1 MRADAQPPY
10 SLQLV
15 QVRLHLRPQRSAE
28 TGSGSG
34 RAPHPT
40 GLILI
45 HLKAFHLSALL
56 SFSSALMLLRQPFI
70 IPYTLLVLQEI
81 EELCEEWEPEPLAP
95 PLPEALRNWR
105 EPVLSSPAGRLV
117 TANGRSALNFASL
130 NFLGIAGSADAK
142 EAARETIHKYGVGS
156 CGPRGF
162 YGTID
167 VHLQLEVRAAGMGW
181 WPWVAALFGV
191 PDVGDVAAAALGGRA
206 YE

>member
-1 MRADAQPPY
+1 MHSPLTACMWSSLGCICARKDCWRLPVAADGRPTE
-10 SLQLV
+10 LV
-15 QVRLHLRPQRSAE
+15 
-28 TGSGSG
+28 
-34 RAPHPT
+34 
-40 GLILI
+40 LI
-45 HLKAFHLSALL
+45 HLPAFHLSALL
-56 SFSSALMLLRQPFI
+56 SFSSSLMLLRQLFV

-167 VHLQLEVRAAGMGW
+167 VHLQLEVRACCRDGV
-181 WPWVAALFGV
+181 VA
-191 PDVGDVAAAALGGRA
+191 VGCRTFWCARCGGCARGSAAGGRGA
-206 YE
+206 RM